1 MKKIL
6 LFLVLLV
13 LPLSSLF
20 SETENYVI
28 VPRFCSLTF
37 DVSAQM
43 HNVHGVGNRFSG
55 TITGDPSDIT
65 SAKISVK
72 LDPTSFNTDNEKRDK
87 DMREKCFEVGKYPFI
102 EFNSTSIQAEQKEL
116 KIGQPVKAT
125 IQGALKMHGLEKQI
139 SVPVTIQLTSDM
151 LTAQGDMAVVLDE
164 WKIARPKVVFVQLQ
178 NDVSIHFKIGAKKST
193 GSN

>member
-6 LFLVLLV
+6 LLLVLLV

-28 VPRFCSLTF
+28 VPRLSSLTF

-65 SAKISVK
+65 SAKISIK

-87 DMREKCFEVGKYPFI
+87 DMREKCFEVNKYPFI
-102 EFNSTSIQAEQKEL
+102 EFSSSAIQADQKEL
-116 KIGQPVKAT
+116 KIAQSVKAT

-151 LTAQGDMAVVLDE
+151 LTAEGDMAVVLDE

-178 NDVSIHFKIGAKKST
+178 NDVSIHFKIGAKRAQ
-193 GSN
+193 